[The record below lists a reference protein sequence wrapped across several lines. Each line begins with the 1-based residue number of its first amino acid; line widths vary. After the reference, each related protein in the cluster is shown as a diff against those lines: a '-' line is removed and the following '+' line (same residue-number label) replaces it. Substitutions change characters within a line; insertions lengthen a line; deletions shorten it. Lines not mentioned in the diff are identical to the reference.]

1 MMRILVKTS
10 DGGFHIQ
17 EVSSASG
24 TSDGKLVFSTIH
36 IAKTVVD
43 LKDQQNLK
51 TALVDLMRDGYV
63 DLTDYD
69 CV

>member
-1 MMRILVKTS
+1 MMRLLVKTS
-10 DGGFHIQ
+10 DGFHLQ

-51 TALVDLMRDGYV
+51 MALVDLMRDGYV